1 MEMDEL
7 RELLNKD
14 DRFCRFNGMR
24 LDVLRTGYAEAVME
38 ITENSLNGVGIAQ
51 GGAIF
56 TLADLAF
63 AGAANS
69 YGFRTVGMNSTINFL
84 RPGLGKE
91 TARVVDAGGGH
102 VDPRHHA
109 APPRKRQQVASVAA
123 TNLEHPHARLHG
135 PETLDVGQEITLARG
150 SQLTEV

>member
-7 RELLNKD
+7 KELLNKD
-14 DRFCRFNGMR
+14 DRFCRYNGMR

-51 GGAIF
+51 GGSIF

-69 YGFRTVGMNSTINFL
+69 YGFRTVGLNSTISFL
-84 RPGLGKE
+84 RPGVGKSLR
-91 TARVVDAGGGH
+91 AKA
-102 VDPRHHA
+102 
-109 APPRKRQQVASVAA
+109 
-123 TNLEHPHARLHG
+123 
-135 PETLDVGQEITLARG
+135 
-150 SQLTEV
+150 TEVNRGRRTCVYSVDVFNEDGKLVAHGTSTGFITEEKF

>member
-69 YGFRTVGMNSTINFL
+69 YGFRTVGMNSTISFL
-84 RPGLGKE
+84 RPGLGKSLR
-91 TARVVDAGGGH
+91 AKA
-102 VDPRHHA
+102 
-109 APPRKRQQVASVAA
+109 
-123 TNLEHPHARLHG
+123 
-135 PETLDVGQEITLARG
+135 
-150 SQLTEV
+150 TEVSRGRRTCVYDVDVFNEDGKLIAHGTSTGFITEEKF

>member
-69 YGFRTVGMNSTINFL
+69 GGIPTVSASVSLSFL
-84 RPGLGKE
+84 RPG
-91 TARVVDAGGGH
+91 TGG
-102 VDPRHHA
+102 RLRA
-109 APPRKRQQVASVAA
+109 VASEVSRGRRTGVYSVQVFDEAGRILA
-123 TNLEHPHARLHG
+123 HG
-135 PETLDVGQEITLARG
+135 SITGFVCEPRSNA
-150 SQLTEV
+150 